1 MSTFDKRE
9 VAFENR
15 FAHDEEFLFK
25 ALARAKY
32 MLGIWAAEQLHK
44 STEAAANYAN
54 ALVAN
59 DIASPVSNSAL
70 VQIQKDFMVA
80 GVAQSEHQIARHY
93 DEFRVS
99 AMQQLTKA

>member
-15 FAHDEEFLFK
+15 FAHDEEILFK

-44 STEAAANYAN
+44 SVEAAANYAQ

-59 DIASPVSNSAL
+59 DIASPAANCAL
-70 VQIQKDFMVA
+70 AEIHKDFMAA

-93 DEFRVS
+93 EEFRVL
-99 AMQQLTKA
+99 ALQQLTRA